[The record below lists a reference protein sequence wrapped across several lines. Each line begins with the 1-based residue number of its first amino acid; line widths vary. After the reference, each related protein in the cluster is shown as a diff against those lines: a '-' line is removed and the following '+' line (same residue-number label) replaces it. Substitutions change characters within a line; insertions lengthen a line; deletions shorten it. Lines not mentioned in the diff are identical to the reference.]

1 MEKNKFRSAIK
12 IEKLEKTEKRYY
24 EEMQKPQN
32 TKKKKKHNTKRK
44 QKQNTKI
51 LSRIAFSTFTLI
63 MGCLKLDTSHKWIL
77 IVGLSET
84 STKYVFNER

>member
-1 MEKNKFRSAIK
+1 MGKCKNQK
-12 IEKLEKTEKRYY
+12 I
-24 EEMQKPQN
+24 
-32 TKKKKKHNTKRK
+32 TKKEHNTKGK

-63 MGCLKLDTSHKWIL
+63 MGCLKLDTLHIWIL

-84 STKYVFNER
+84 STKFVFNERWKEEKKL